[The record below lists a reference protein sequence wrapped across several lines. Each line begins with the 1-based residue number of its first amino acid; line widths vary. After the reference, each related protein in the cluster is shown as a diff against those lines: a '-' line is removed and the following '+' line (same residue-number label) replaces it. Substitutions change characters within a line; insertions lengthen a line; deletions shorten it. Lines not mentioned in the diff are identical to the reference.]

1 MMFGPE
7 MEVGSLYDHPYAT
20 DGEIKEKAFNEARRV
35 VDYIH
40 KEIFHIHGI

>member
-20 DGEIKEKAFNEARRV
+20 KGEIKDKAFSEARRV
-35 VDYIH
+35 VDYIR
-40 KEIFHIHGI
+40 KEVFPIHHI